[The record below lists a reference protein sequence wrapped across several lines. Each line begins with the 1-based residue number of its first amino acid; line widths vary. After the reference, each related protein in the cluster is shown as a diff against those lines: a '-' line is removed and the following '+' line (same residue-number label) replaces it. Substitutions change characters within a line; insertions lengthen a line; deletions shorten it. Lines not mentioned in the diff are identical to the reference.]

1 MIAKKQISEIIMKF
15 LFAVIGFTL
24 AVYIFKD
31 IISMVPLFN
40 SSLNENEIYTLIS
53 TTSIGNVFSK
63 LGAVEVIDKTLIY
76 TTIVAFLDSI
86 PIFNVIYLALVVLLT
101 ILYFVYPKWSLLK
114 MYLKMAYV
122 IIALYIFKFVF
133 YGLVFVCFFKDNIQT
148 LVTCLINGNIIFIF
162 FSLGEIF
169 ILSLWVLKLLLNIT
183 NDIKELINNWY
194 LLF

>member
-40 SSLNENEIYTLIS
+40 SSLNEDEIYTLIS

-101 ILYFVYPKWSLLK
+101 ILYFVYPKWNLLK

-183 NDIKELINNWY
+183 NDIKGLINNWY

>member
-40 SSLNENEIYTLIS
+40 SSLNEDEIYTLIS

-101 ILYFVYPKWSLLK
+101 ILYFVYPKWNLLK

-133 YGLVFVCFFKDNIQT
+133 MA
-148 LVTCLINGNIIFIF
+148 
-162 FSLGEIF
+162 
-169 ILSLWVLKLLLNIT
+169 
-183 NDIKELINNWY
+183 
-194 LLF
+194 

>member
-40 SSLNENEIYTLIS
+40 SSLNEDEIYTLIS

-101 ILYFVYPKWSLLK
+101 ILYFVYPKWNLLK

-183 NDIKELINNWY
+183 NDIKELINN
-194 LLF
+194 

>member
-40 SSLNENEIYTLIS
+40 SSLNEDEIYTLIS

-101 ILYFVYPKWSLLK
+101 ILYFVYPKWNLLK

-122 IIALYIFKFVF
+122 IIALYIFKFVL

-148 LVTCLINGNIIFIF
+148 LVTCLITGNIIFIF

>member
-40 SSLNENEIYTLIS
+40 SSLNEDEIYTLIS

-101 ILYFVYPKWSLLK
+101 ILYFVYPKWNLLK

-183 NDIKELINNWY
+183 NDIKGLINN
-194 LLF
+194 

>member
-183 NDIKELINNWY
+183 NDIKELINN
-194 LLF
+194 